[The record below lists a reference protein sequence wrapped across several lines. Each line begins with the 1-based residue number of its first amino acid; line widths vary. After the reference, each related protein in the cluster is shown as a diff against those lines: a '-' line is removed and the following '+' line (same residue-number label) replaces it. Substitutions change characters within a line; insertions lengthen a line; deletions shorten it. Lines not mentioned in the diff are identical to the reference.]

1 MIYHDPPDEILILD
15 PTATDATLAT
25 HYKNGDGQN
34 KSINDRDNDS
44 ASSDSMPSSV
54 NIEPQNGAKAIAT
67 RIEPITDHTKDE
79 YDKDT
84 DTDLSNS
91 IDNSDK
97 SWRYF
102 LIHDPTVNR
111 TSFQVLY

>member
-1 MIYHDPPDEILILD
+1 
-15 PTATDATLAT
+15 
-25 HYKNGDGQN
+25 
-34 KSINDRDNDS
+34 
-44 ASSDSMPSSV
+44 MPSSV

-97 SWRYF
+97 SCTE
-102 LIHDPTVNR
+102 INEKDVSPSPTCVASVYN
-111 TSFQVLY
+111 